1 LPTTIRKSLGTGSA
15 LAYDRSARESGPR
28 YFDQQEIDALV
39 ARKRRNLWVPWDQ
52 IREAALRQG
61 LMTSRLRMV
70 LFDGRTV
77 KFLWLPDHQT
87 VDTLRERLAARLG
100 PNFRMG

>member
-1 LPTTIRKSLGTGSA
+1 
-15 LAYDRSARESGPR
+15 
-28 YFDQQEIDALV
+28 
-39 ARKRRNLWVPWDQ
+39 
-52 IREAALRQG
+52 
-61 LMTSRLRMV
+61 MTSRLRMV

-77 KFLWLPDHQT
+77 KFLWLPEHQT